1 MDYGYMSL
9 IALLFVVVLGILGT
23 ALFNRQRNVRRSQI
37 ALARL
42 NGALAAIQNL
52 SLTFDP
58 YDTSDV
64 PERSTPKRARVTP

>member
-1 MDYGYMSL
+1 MDSGYMAL
-9 IALLFVVVLGILGT
+9 IALLLVVVLGLLST
-23 ALFNRQRNVRRSQI
+23 ALFNRQRKARRSQI

-42 NGALAAIQNL
+42 NGALAATQNL

-64 PERSTPKRARVTP
+64 PARSTPKRARVTP